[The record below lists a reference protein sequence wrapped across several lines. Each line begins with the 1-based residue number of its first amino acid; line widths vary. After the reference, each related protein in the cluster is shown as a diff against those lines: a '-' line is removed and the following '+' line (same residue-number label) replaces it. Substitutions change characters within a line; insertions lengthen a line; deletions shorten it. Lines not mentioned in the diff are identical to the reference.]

1 MNERVKELRL
11 HLGLSGEKFGEKI
24 GIKKSSLSQIETG
37 KNSLTE
43 QNILS
48 ICREFHVNEKWL
60 RTGEGE
66 MFVDLTR
73 DEEIASFVG
82 DLQAMGDDAFQ
93 KKVISAL
100 AKLSTDEWRVL
111 EALAKSL
118 LQEVQGR
125 ENDNSEIPVYD
136 SVAAA
141 EAAYEKSLGIVRRT
155 ESTAS
160 NTTEGTESQGKKDSV
175 G

>member
-24 GIKKSSLSQIETG
+24 GIKKNSLSQIETG

-93 KKVISAL
+93 KKVVSAL
-100 AKLSTDEWRVL
+100 AKLSTEEWKTL
-111 EALAKSL
+111 ESLAKNL

-141 EAAYEKSLGIVRRT
+141 EVAYEKSLGIVQNMGYT
-155 ESTAS
+155 VS
-160 NTTEGTESQGKKDSV
+160 NTTEDIENQDNV

>member
-11 HLGLSGEKFGEKI
+11 RLGLSGEKFGEKI
-24 GIKKSSLSQIETG
+24 GIKKNSLSQIETG

-43 QNILS
+43 QNILA
-48 ICREFHVNEKWL
+48 ICREFHVNERWL

-82 DLQAMGDDAFQ
+82 ELQAMGDDAFQ

-100 AKLSTDEWRVL
+100 AKLSTEEWRVL
-111 EALAKSL
+111 EALAKNL
-118 LQEVQGR
+118 LQEVQGG
-125 ENDNSEIPVYD
+125 ENDNSEIPALD

-160 NTTEGTESQGKKDSV
+160 NTTEGTENQDNV

>member
-24 GIKKSSLSQIETG
+24 GINKNSLSQIETG

-82 DLQAMGDDAFQ
+82 ELQAMGDDAFQ

-111 EALAKSL
+111 EALAKNL
-118 LQEVQGR
+118 LQEVQGG
-125 ENDNSEIPVYD
+125 ENNNSEPSVYD

-141 EAAYEKSLGIVRRT
+141 EAAYEKSLGIVRST
-155 ESTAS
+155 ESVAS
-160 NTTEGTESQGKKDSV
+160 STTEGTERRGNIV
-175 G
+175 

>member
-1 MNERVKELRL
+1 MNDRVKELRL
-11 HLGLSGEKFGEKI
+11 YLKLSGEKFGERLGVTRSAI
-24 GIKKSSLSQIETG
+24 SDIERG
-37 KNSLTE
+37 RNNLTE
-43 QNILS
+43 QMIIA

-111 EALAKSL
+111 EALAKNL

-125 ENDNSEIPVYD
+125 ENNNSEPSVYD

-141 EAAYEKSLGIVRRT
+141 EAAYEKSLGIVQNMGYT
-155 ESTAS
+155 VS
-160 NTTEGTESQGKKDSV
+160 NTTEDIENQDNV

>member
-1 MNERVKELRL
+1 MNDRVKELRL
-11 HLGLSGEKFGEKI
+11 HLKLSGEKFGERLGVTRSAI
-24 GIKKSSLSQIETG
+24 SDIERG
-37 KNSLTE
+37 RNNLTE
-43 QNILS
+43 QMIIA

-93 KKVISAL
+93 KKVVSAL
-100 AKLSTDEWRVL
+100 AKLSTEEWKTL
-111 EALAKSL
+111 ESLAKSL

-141 EAAYEKSLGIVRRT
+141 EAAYEKSLGIVRST

-160 NTTEGTESQGKKDSV
+160 NTTEGTERKGNIV
-175 G
+175 